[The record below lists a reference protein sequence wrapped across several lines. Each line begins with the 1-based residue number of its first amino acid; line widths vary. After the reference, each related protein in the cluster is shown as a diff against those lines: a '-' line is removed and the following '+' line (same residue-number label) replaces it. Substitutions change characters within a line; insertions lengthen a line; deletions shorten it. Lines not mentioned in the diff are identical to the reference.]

1 MGRRRRSTTASC
13 AGPSAAYGRA
23 SSARWRAPGMC
34 RIACSS
40 TQAASR
46 STAAPAAQKG
56 GLGSWYRPHE
66 LPPRS
71 ASRINGPRL
80 AGADPRLLV
89 GPDRSSEARTGS
101 RDSRALS
108 RFLPQHPLRTDRT
121 SVVFV
126 NCFSV
131 RFFLVFLLFFYT
143 NNFFFIL
150 FFF

>member
-66 LPPRS
+66 GRDRKS
-71 ASRINGPRL
+71 AGE
-80 AGADPRLLV
+80 GK
-89 GPDRSSEARTGS
+89 
-101 RDSRALS
+101 
-108 RFLPQHPLRTDRT
+108 
-121 SVVFV
+121 SV
-126 NCFSV
+126 SV
-131 RFFLVFLLFFYT
+131 RVDLGGGRIIKKKKVEGE
-143 NNFFFIL
+143 NS
-150 FFF
+150 